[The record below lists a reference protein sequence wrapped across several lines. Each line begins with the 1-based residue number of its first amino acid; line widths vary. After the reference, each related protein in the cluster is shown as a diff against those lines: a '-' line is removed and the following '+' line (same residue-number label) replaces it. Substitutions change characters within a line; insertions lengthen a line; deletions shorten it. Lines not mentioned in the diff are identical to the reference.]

1 MTQRTSVKPSGFRT
15 ATTPSAIGTR
25 TRLRSTCR
33 FIGKRV
39 NSPARLKSSK
49 GIPEI
54 VLPGNLAEINREGS
68 MAYVMCLHQLGRG
81 YTDAEVQ
88 AATEQFLKR
97 SVRDWLDRGQFPTVA
112 RWMKLAYWRGEES
125 RQAAWQ
131 SLLRCYDF
139 LPGVKRPTG

>member
-1 MTQRTSVKPSGFRT
+1 
-15 ATTPSAIGTR
+15 
-25 TRLRSTCR
+25 
-33 FIGKRV
+33 
-39 NSPARLKSSK
+39 
-49 GIPEI
+49 
-54 VLPGNLAEINREGS
+54 

-81 YTDAEVQ
+81 YTNAKVQ